1 MNNLKLITTENFGD
15 LSCNF
20 YRNMNDDI
28 LLTREQI
35 GQALEYSD
43 PSKAIRKIHLKHK
56 DRLDELCVRIKDK
69 TFDNTQTGASRE
81 QNNNLITERV
91 YYTERG
97 IMEICR
103 WSRQTKANIFMD
115 WVWDIIESYRHNELN
130 MSQNTQPLAD
140 AITTLTQTVV
150 KLQEDVS
157 SLKEFTSKKQT
168 PEKKYSRWKTNTFK
182 KLAIITQFANEHG
195 QDLQLKD
202 SIHITVKE
210 FEDTYNIE
218 LSDYVQAYKSEFGM
232 GNNPYVMNVIDH
244 YKEIRDLYTMT
255 LDGIMQKL
263 NLQTENNTVTKNI
276 FDTLAMELCQE
287 ENKGEWYYENTALET
302 TYFDFYGDELIA
314 VQDNATGEI
323 YTSINAV
330 LKGIGFKDRDQIRK
344 RRDKWI
350 NDSLISKGIAKFTL
364 PTQKMVT
371 KNDTILFDE
380 KDTYCISQ
388 RKLPIALA
396 KINITPKMKQ
406 TQPEL
411 ATKLELY
418 QDKCADVLASVFID
432 KKSTNAINAEFLAE
446 SISNAITVA
455 LQPITERLEK
465 IEQTQTNRY
474 LSARRYPSPWYKK
487 IAPKYKMLMEYFDCT
502 RSELYSSIYKE
513 LEDTYDVDINQI
525 HEDYCYENNLL
536 KDECYPMDAIE
547 HHTQLRDALTL
558 LIDSSLIKY
567 GLQTEEQIKNFKRKT
582 LFDRPVIKQRITY
595 VEDKI

>member
-1 MNNLKLITTENFGD
+1 
-15 LSCNF
+15 
-20 YRNMNDDI
+20 
-28 LLTREQI
+28 
-35 GQALEYSD
+35 
-43 PSKAIRKIHLKHK
+43 
-56 DRLDELCVRIKDK
+56 
-69 TFDNTQTGASRE
+69 
-81 QNNNLITERV
+81 
-91 YYTERG
+91 
-97 IMEICR
+97 
-103 WSRQTKANIFMD
+103 
-115 WVWDIIESYRHNELN
+115 
-130 MSQNTQPLAD
+130 
-140 AITTLTQTVV
+140 
-150 KLQEDVS
+150 
-157 SLKEFTSKKQT
+157 
-168 PEKKYSRWKTNTFK
+168 
-182 KLAIITQFANEHG
+182 
-195 QDLQLKD
+195 
-202 SIHITVKE
+202 
-210 FEDTYNIE
+210 
-218 LSDYVQAYKSEFGM
+218 
-232 GNNPYVMNVIDH
+232 
-244 YKEIRDLYTMT
+244 
-255 LDGIMQKL
+255 
-263 NLQTENNTVTKNI
+263 
-276 FDTLAMELCQE
+276 
-287 ENKGEWYYENTALET
+287 
-302 TYFDFYGDELIA
+302 
-314 VQDNATGEI
+314 
-323 YTSINAV
+323 
-330 LKGIGFKDRDQIRK
+330 
-344 RRDKWI
+344 
-350 NDSLISKGIAKFTL
+350 
-364 PTQKMVT
+364 
-371 KNDTILFDE
+371 
-380 KDTYCISQ
+380 DTYCISQ